1 MDEWEKFDETS
12 LPRKEEFINEIWKI
26 KLQM

>member
-12 LPRKEEFINEIWKI
+12 LLELNHTIILKESVMILK
-26 KLQM
+26 

>member
-12 LPRKEEFINEIWKI
+12 LSRKEEFINEIWKI
-26 KLQM
+26 LLQM

>member
-12 LPRKEEFINEIWKI
+12 LPQKEEFINEIWKI
-26 KLQM
+26 LLQM